1 WLFEWGQYRGEPAPH
16 TPRRALRGHPVPC
29 ASPAGATGG
38 PESITRPR
46 LPDRWAGRPD
56 RAPGRDGAPGRAA
69 AGGRRRRDAAV
80 AAQWPH
86 PQPSGGGRGAPL
98 VGHLDEGGG
107 AITRPAVAAGW

>member
-1 WLFEWGQYRGEPAPH
+1 GEPAPH
-16 TPRRALRGHPVPC
+16 TPRRVLRRRSVPC
-29 ASPAGATGG
+29 PSPVGATGG
-38 PESITRPR
+38 SESHGRPR

-69 AGGRRRRDAAV
+69 AGGWRRRGAAL

-86 PQPSGGGRGAPL
+86 PQPAGGGRGAPL

-107 AITRPAVAAGW
+107 AITRPAVADGP